1 MALPIVLKNENE
13 IVRASVKDLNLLPKI
28 EVAQR
33 TVAVVSVACL
43 LLYDLS

>member
-33 TVAVVSVACL
+33 SVCL
-43 LLYDLS
+43 PSPLRSELESR